1 MGRLDTIF
9 GGVKRKA
16 SHVVRTQCNK
26 CGHLF
31 DDKWYLDEYSDHN
44 AGKNRKYST
53 GEHLVECPYCHHI
66 NARNYSHVDD
76 VIAQGRFR
84 DYAEDQF
91 YGTKYGPLPPD
102 PRFNKLLKEGKR
114 FDKVKVRDLNEIKI
128 KPRKVA

>member
-1 MGRLDTIF
+1 MGRLNTIF

-16 SHVVRTQCNK
+16 SHVVRTQCNG
-26 CGHLF
+26 CGQLF
-31 DDKWYLDEYSDHN
+31 DDKWYEDECSDN
-44 AGKNRKYST
+44 TATGRKFST
-53 GEHLVECPYCHHI
+53 GEHLVQCPYCNKI

-76 VIAQGRFR
+76 MIAQGRFR
-84 DYAEDQF
+84 DNAEDQF

-102 PRFNKLLKEGKR
+102 PRFNILLKEGKR